1 MKANRKTLVMH
12 PNEESFIVT
21 DGCSVCYTFRMEYE
35 PEMTDLFGKLNMSY
49 FFIRF
54 SISLDRLVVDP
65 DILDKIP

>member
-1 MKANRKTLVMH
+1 
-12 PNEESFIVT
+12 
-21 DGCSVCYTFRMEYE
+21 MEFE
-35 PEMTDLFGKLNMSY
+35 PEMTDLFGKVNMSY